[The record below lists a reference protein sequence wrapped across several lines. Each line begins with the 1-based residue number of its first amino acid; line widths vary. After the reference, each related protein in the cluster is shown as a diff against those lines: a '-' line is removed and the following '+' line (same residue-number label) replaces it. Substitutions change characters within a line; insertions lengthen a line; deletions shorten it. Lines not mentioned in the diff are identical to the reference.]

1 MQIYFHCRT
10 IFHLLLL
17 FIDRNGNYI
26 FSFSCDC
33 CALHTAHWLSTFWH
47 IIFFSFLCWFW
58 FCLVSGGFSCID
70 WMCRFA
76 FPLVSSSTSWIC
88 NDFFFCIAESI
99 VWPAIFL
106 GRWQTFYFLKSIRF
120 VAKVNEDCAYAF
132 DYYYLHDSCVREG
145 QMIITIKQNKEYAFS
160 RCWLEYLDS
169 SLRNAELDQCEANKK
184 INRFTVVRCGK
195 DYKTISPA

>member
-1 MQIYFHCRT
+1 MKNRKPFVDWMEKMQIYFHCRT

-26 FSFSCDC
+26 FSFSCGC

-88 NDFFFCIAESI
+88 NDFFFLYSWIDCLACHIS
-99 VWPAIFL
+99 WPLADVLLF
-106 GRWQTFYFLKSIRF
+106 
-120 VAKVNEDCAYAF
+120 
-132 DYYYLHDSCVREG
+132 
-145 QMIITIKQNKEYAFS
+145 KEH
-160 RCWLEYLDS
+160 
-169 SLRNAELDQCEANKK
+169 SLRGESEWRLRVCIRLLLPARFLCARRTDDYNNK
-184 INRFTVVRCGK
+184 TE
-195 DYKTISPA
+195 